1 MTGII
6 VKSKIRDVV
15 KQIDEAGEI
24 TNVAEDVE
32 EALEGKVNE
41 ILERAIKRAKAN
53 QRKTLLARD
62 L

>member
-32 EALEGKVNE
+32 EALEIKVNE
-41 ILERAIKRAKAN
+41 LLENGIKRAKAN